1 MKEQNI
7 LIKLLHNKGIFI
19 NKTLN
24 NKLSKNE
31 VKTLM
36 VSTLLFY
43 AVFGFIIGLSHSLPQ
58 ALASTFKV
66 PILFILTT
74 IISFPTLYFFLAIL
88 GLKQNFYQL
97 ASFTLVCLTIISG
110 VLVVF
115 APISF
120 FFLVTTSN
128 YYFFKLL
135 NVIIFAVSGFVGVYI
150 FYKNI
155 DMVVVKSVEVVFQKR
170 IKTFLKLWL
179 LMFGFIGCQL
189 SYKLSPFFGD
199 PTKDFIFFTELNHNF
214 FTDIIASFLNII

>member
-155 DMVVVKSVEVVFQKR
+155 DMVIVKSVEVVFQKR

-189 SYKLSPFFGD
+189 SYTLSPFFGD
-199 PTKDFIFFTELNHNF
+199 PTKDFIFFTELNYNF
-214 FTDIIASFLNII
+214 FTDIIASFLGII